1 MRIVLYNDYNH
12 RFSYG
17 NIIGAVTQTFGVSA
31 FKNGWKLIE
40 VYEDSAD
47 TARMEQRAD
56 SE

>member
-40 VYEDSAD
+40 VYEDSD
-47 TARMEQRAD
+47 KSTKEID
-56 SE
+56 KK